1 MRIKIRNT
9 NILLITIGIIMMGC
23 RPLNDVTVFNN
34 NKIADYKYIF
44 IPPTSSL
51 PSGSGTFYGGYYG
64 TSNKSVN
71 PADVVTGILIK
82 RGLIKLTELKSD
94 LAAETLIV
102 NYGESGKRY
111 RRLGYTIEVTIQFV
125 SAKNNNIV
133 CSCTAEGQGETEA
146 DDIRQAISRCL
157 QGLLTK

>member
-1 MRIKIRNT
+1 
-9 NILLITIGIIMMGC
+9 
-23 RPLNDVTVFNN
+23 
-34 NKIADYKYIF
+34 
-44 IPPTSSL
+44 
-51 PSGSGTFYGGYYG
+51 
-64 TSNKSVN
+64 
-71 PADVVTGILIK
+71 
-82 RGLIKLTELKSD
+82 
-94 LAAETLIV
+94 V